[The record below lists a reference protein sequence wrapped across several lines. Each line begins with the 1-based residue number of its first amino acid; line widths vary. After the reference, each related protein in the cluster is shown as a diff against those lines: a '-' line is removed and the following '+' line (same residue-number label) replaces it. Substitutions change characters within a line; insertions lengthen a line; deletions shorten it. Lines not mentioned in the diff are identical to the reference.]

1 MNSSRYSGKKVYG
14 ILTLVWLLVFV
25 LLLSA
30 MIVGLG
36 LLNNA
41 SEFIFLVIGCI
52 IGIASIATF
61 IRINDD
67 TIVISSAIPFIA
79 KKVFVSIDDIE
90 KLEIEPDIYFG
101 NTAYRFY
108 LKNNQ
113 RVETYGKM
121 LKVER
126 KRLIA
131 DIETREVNV
140 VLNTFP

>member
-1 MNSSRYSGKKVYG
+1 MTQANNRKVYG
-14 ILTLVWLLVFV
+14 ILTLVWMLVFV

-30 MIVGLG
+30 
-36 LLNNA
+36 
-41 SEFIFLVIGCI
+41 I
-52 IGIASIATF
+52 IGGFGPMNNGSSLIYIIIGGLIAIASMAT
-61 IRINDD
+61 IIHTNDD

-79 KKVFVSIDDIE
+79 KKVVVSINNIE

-113 RVETYGKM
+113 RVETYGKL

-126 KRLIA
+126 KRLIV
-131 DIETREVNV
+131 DIEARGVNV

>member
-1 MNSSRYSGKKVYG
+1 MTQANNRKVFG
-14 ILTLVWLLVFV
+14 ILTLVWMLVFV

-36 LLNNA
+36 LMNNA
-41 SEFIFLVIGCI
+41 SEFIILVIGGAT
-52 IGIASIATF
+52 GIASIATF
-61 IRINDD
+61 IRVNDD

-79 KKVFVSIDDIE
+79 KKVVVSIDNIE

-101 NTAYRFY
+101 STAYKFSLRT
-108 LKNNQ
+108 NQ
-113 RVETYGKM
+113 HIETYGKL

-131 DIETREVNV
+131 DIKARGVNV

>member
-14 ILTLVWLLVFV
+14 ILTLVWMLVFV
-25 LLLSA
+25 LLSSA

-36 LLNNA
+36 LMNNA
-41 SEFIFLVIGCI
+41 SEFILLIIGCA

-79 KKVFVSIDDIE
+79 KKVVVSIDDIE

-101 NTAYRFY
+101 STAYKFSLR
-108 LKNNQ
+108 NNQ
-113 RVETYGKM
+113 RVETYGKL

-131 DIETREVNV
+131 DIKVRGVNV